1 MNNTK
6 KSKLPLY
13 IGIPAILLMIFL
25 WFGLYFLKTDSFSG
39 VSMLFPILLL
49 CCVFWHCVRLL
60 HLQRGCTKIVKG
72 AVMTLYCGQL

>member
-25 WFGLYFLKTDSFSG
+25 WFGLYFLKIRW
-39 VSMLFPILLL
+39 L
-49 CCVFWHCVRLL
+49 
-60 HLQRGCTKIVKG
+60 
-72 AVMTLYCGQL
+72 

>member
-39 VSMLFPILLL
+39 VCMLLPNQRVW
-49 CCVFWHCVRLL
+49 CVFFGLFSVFWLL
-60 HLQRGCTKIVKG
+60 FHH
-72 AVMTLYCGQL
+72 